1 MPDETRSVADIL
13 TRGANA
19 DGLKSTELAE
29 LTSLDAAEL
38 TVFQRLWPGIETE
51 RRRRIITHLVDLAE
65 DNIELNFDAIYKVCL
80 TDPDA
85 DTRVKAV
92 EGLWE
97 DEGTSLIRPLVNL
110 VQNDG
115 SDRVRAAAASA
126 LGRFTKLGEQGRIRP
141 DYVTVLK
148 ETLLGVLSDPGS
160 VDEVRRRSLEAL
172 APLSTPEVKLA
183 ITAAYEGGNK
193 RLRVGAL
200 FAMGQN
206 CDPAW
211 MPILLSELGS
221 HDVELRFEAATALGE
236 LGDGAAVPLL
246 IALGNDPDSE
256 VRLAV
261 IQALGKIGGA
271 AAREFLLSCAGSRN
285 PAFRDAARH
294 ALDELRAN
302 GDPLSLP
309 L

>member
-1 MPDETRSVADIL
+1 MPDETRSVAEIL
-13 TRGANA
+13 THGSTA

-29 LTSLDAAEL
+29 LTALDTDEIK
-38 TVFQRLWPGIETE
+38 TFRHLWPGIETQ

-97 DEGTSLIRPLVNL
+97 DEEPALIRPLLDL
-110 VQNDG
+110 VQNDS
-115 SDRVRAAAASA
+115 SDRVRAAAAGA
-126 LGRFTKLGEQGRIRP
+126 LGRFASLGEHGRIRP

-148 ETLLGVLSDPGS
+148 DTLLGVLNDPKS

-172 APLSTPEVKLA
+172 APLSTPDVQLA
-183 ITAAYEGGNK
+183 ITAAYEGSNE
-193 RLRVGAL
+193 RLKVGSL
-200 FAMGQN
+200 YAMGQN

-211 MPILLSELGS
+211 TPVLLRELGS

-236 LGDGAAVPLL
+236 LGDEVAVPPL

-256 VRLAV
+256 VRMAV
-261 IQALGKIGGA
+261 IQALGKIGGTT
-271 AAREFLLSCAGSRN
+271 AREFLLSCADSRN
-285 PAFRDAARH
+285 PAVRDAARH

-302 GDPLSLP
+302 ADPLSLT